1 MPSARRAVGK
11 LEPPPPPQ
19 TNIFRDF
26 LPIRNTLQI
35 LLRNNIE
42 KTGKIKD
49 LGLLHPSKILPK
61 TFQNQCP
68 EKHAIFHR
76 FLFEKCFVA
85 QAPTSISHWFLQ
97 CFLLVEHFSSF
108 RCSHAFWIR
117 KTYQK
122 HFQNEGRTLEKSMSK
137 TCCFSTL
144 IFSGFGLKLEGLGA
158 PRWRQVGSKFH
169 LRVYSVALFDV
180 LKWKIVLKWCL
191 GGLRVR
197 FWLVFGG
204 FWNPFLRLFGSL
216 TCYILPPL
224 N

>member
-1 MPSARRAVGK
+1 MFWPSSTALPSFRSLWTSY
-11 LEPPPPPQ
+11 LEPRTPRTPKKLQKQKLRHKVARPPKGGGAAVIPPGGF
-19 TNIFRDF
+19 N
-26 LPIRNTLQI
+26 
-35 LLRNNIE
+35 
-42 KTGKIKD
+42 G
-49 LGLLHPSKILPK
+49 ILPK
-61 TFQNQCP
+61 AFQNQCP

-180 LKWKIVLKWCL
+180 LKRKI
-191 GGLRVR
+191 
-197 FWLVFGG
+197 F
-204 FWNPFLRLFGSL
+204 
-216 TCYILPPL
+216 
-224 N
+224 